1 MRFTDKQHANLEKLK
16 GNILAGSIRYTNAVS
31 AVGFIN
37 TEEAITQMRNNHFTD
52 EMIAHTFN
60 IPVEDV
66 QRAVD
71 EQRAAEKDF
80 KAAFKA
86 ERRYHKKIG
95 YKPY

>member
-1 MRFTDKQHANLEKLK
+1 MKLTDKQTEHLDALKEK
-16 GNILAGSIRYTNAVS
+16 ITVSAIRYTNAVS

-60 IPVEDV
+60 IPVEEV

-71 EQRAAEKDF
+71 EQRAAQKDF